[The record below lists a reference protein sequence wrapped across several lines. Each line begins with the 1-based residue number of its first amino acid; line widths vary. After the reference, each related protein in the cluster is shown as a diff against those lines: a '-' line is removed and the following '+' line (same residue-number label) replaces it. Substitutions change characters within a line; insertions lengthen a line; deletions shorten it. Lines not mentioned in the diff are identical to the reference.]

1 MELLKGLA
9 IVGGILLIPFILVF
23 IVNALTKKGGEKFMA
38 GHRNAVKLYGA
49 KLGYGQSWMMEL
61 HKSYKGKYAY
71 FNDKKGYGIVL
82 LPGILYNIKIMLQ
95 ETSGNYKKVT
105 SVNYDNFVP
114 AGGKTYVVSY
124 DEAKKVFSLEEGLPD

>member
-1 MELLKGLA
+1 MELLKILS
-9 IVGGILLIPFILVF
+9 IVGGVFLIFFI
-23 IVNALTKKGGEKFMA
+23 IIYYVNGMTKRSGEKFITE
-38 GHRNAVKLYGA
+38 HRNAVKLYGS

-114 AGGKTYVVSY
+114 AGGKTYVVRY